1 MTEQRFAMLKGG
13 EGAEVGGGGG
23 EGHTTFCVTFNSGPS
38 SFSHIWGDKKRCPPL
53 TKNRGVFGGGDVG

>member
-1 MTEQRFAMLKGG
+1 M
-13 EGAEVGGGGG
+13 GG